1 MNVLPFSQLIQ
12 AISCLTEGVS
22 IRATEC
28 LTSVHRDTIM
38 RLGVQVGE
46 GCERLHDGLMRDL
59 QVPLLQFDEIWGYVG
74 KKQRQVQPGETDKG
88 DAYTFIALDA
98 TNKAIIAY
106 RTGKRNDATTYAFV
120 NDVWERIINRPQITS
135 DGYGPY
141 IGAVAECF
149 GDGADYAQIVK
160 HLAAEH
166 SVQAARR
173 YSQPHVVQVERL
185 DVAGRPDD
193 RHVSTSYVER
203 QNLTLRMQ
211 QRRFTR
217 LTNGFS
223 KKLRNHK
230 AAVSLYVAHY
240 NLCRVREAPR
250 ITPAMALGF
259 TNHIWTIGELVEAAL
274 AGDTPEPASRRA
286 GRFRVVDGGRA

>member
-1 MNVLPFSQLIQ
+1 MNVLPLSKQIH
-12 AISCLTEGVS
+12 AVSCLTEGVS
-22 IRATEC
+22 IRATER
-28 LTSVHRDTIM
+28 LTNTHRDSII
-38 RLGVQVGE
+38 RLGIRVGE
-46 GCERLHDGLMRDL
+46 GCERLHDAMMRDL

-74 KKQRQVQPGETDKG
+74 KKQRQVQPGETDLG
-88 DAYTFIALDA
+88 DQYTFIAMDA
-98 TNKAIIAY
+98 TNKAIISY
-106 RTGKRNDATTYAFV
+106 RTGKRNDETTYAFV
-120 NDVWERIINRPQITS
+120 NDVWERIVNRPQITS

-173 YSQPHVVQVERL
+173 YSPPHVVRVERL

-223 KKLRNHK
+223 KKLRNHN
-230 AAVSLYVAHY
+230 AAVSSYVAHY
-240 NLCRVREAPR
+240 NLCRLHEALR
-250 ITPAMALGF
+250 ITPAMALGV
-259 TNHIWTIGELVEAAL
+259 TDHIWTIGELVEAAL
-274 AGDTPEPASRRA
+274 TGDTPEPEGRRV
-286 GRFRVVDGGRA
+286 GRFRVIEGGRQ